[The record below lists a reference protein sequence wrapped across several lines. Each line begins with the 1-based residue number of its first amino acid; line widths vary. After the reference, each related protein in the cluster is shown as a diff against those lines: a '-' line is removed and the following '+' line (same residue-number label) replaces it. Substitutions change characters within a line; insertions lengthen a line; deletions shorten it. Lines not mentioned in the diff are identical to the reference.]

1 MRKWIVA
8 ALVLSVAT
16 GARGSGDDLIVLA
29 TRTSTLSGSL
39 NLAEGS

>member
-16 GARGSGDDLIVLA
+16 GARGGGDGLTDLA
-29 TRTSTLSGSL
+29 SRTSTLSGSL
-39 NLAEGS
+39 NLAAGS